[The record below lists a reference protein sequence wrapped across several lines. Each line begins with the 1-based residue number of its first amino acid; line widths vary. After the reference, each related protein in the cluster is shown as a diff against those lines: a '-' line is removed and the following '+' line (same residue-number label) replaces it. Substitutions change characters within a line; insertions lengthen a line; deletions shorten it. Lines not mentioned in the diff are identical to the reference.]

1 MGAGAV
7 FEKGIA
13 FGNPIQNNRNPIQKA
28 LGKSQKTK
36 GTTLAKKERVL
47 PAKNKGYY
55 LSGFSLLSQSAT
67 GGWGGG
73 SGVHS
78 HLRPQVSWF
87 ILT

>member
-1 MGAGAV
+1 MLNGGGV

-67 GGWGGG
+67 GGGG